1 MSGIRSLKEYKTEK
15 QSLLNYIEE
24 FKTKKILI
32 VGDIML
38 DSYLYGKVNRISPEA
53 PIPIVSVTSR
63 EYRPGGAAN
72 VAFNIKSLGAEVIV
86 CSVIGNDDK
95 AEIFKNILKEN
106 NLTDIGIIE
115 SAERKTTVKHRIISA
130 GQHLLRV
137 DDEITTDISEELSQ
151 KLINRITEIT
161 DNEKIDLIVFQDYDK
176 GVLTESVI
184 EQIIKIAE
192 NKQILTAVDPKRKNF
207 FSYRNVN
214 LFKPNFKEFCEG
226 TKTEIDKKDF
236 ATLSLACKKF
246 ITEMNVKIGLITLSE
261 NGVLICTKEECLHFP
276 ANNIHQIADVSGAG
290 DTVISVAGLLLSCN
304 ADIKDIA
311 YLSNLSGGIVC
322 KKLGVVSVTTE
333 ELIQSL

>member
-1 MSGIRSLKEYKTEK
+1 MNAIISLKEYKTEK
-15 QSLLNYIEE
+15 QSLLKYIEE

-72 VAFNIKSLGAEVIV
+72 VAFNIKSLGAEAIV
-86 CSVIGNDDK
+86 CSVIGNDEK

-106 NLTDIGIIE
+106 NLTDIGIIQ
-115 SAERKTTVKHRIISA
+115 STERKTTVKHRIISA

-137 DDEITTDISEELSQ
+137 DDEISSDISEELSQ
-151 KLINRITEIT
+151 QLINRIIEII
-161 DNEKIDLIVFQDYDK
+161 DNEKIDLIIFQDYDK
-176 GVLTESVI
+176 GVLTKSVI

-192 NKQILTAVDPKRKNF
+192 TKEIPTAVDPKRKNF
-207 FSYRNVN
+207 LSYRNVN

-236 ATLSLACKKF
+236 VALSFTCKKF
-246 ITEMNVKIGLITLSE
+246 ITETNVKIGLITLSE

-290 DTVISVAGLLLSCN
+290 DTVISVAGLLLACN

-311 YLSNLSGGIVC
+311 YLSNLAGGIVC

-333 ELIQSL
+333 ELLQSL

>member
-130 GQHLLRV
+130 GQHLRRV

-311 YLSNLSGGIVC
+311 YLSNLAGGIVC